1 MYDESSR
8 KYSLALNELLV
19 DQMKDFFTEEEY
31 EKDPVPCINYTIAA
45 MKELEEG
52 IPTFTEKIAN

>member
-1 MYDESSR
+1 MSSR
-8 KYSLALNELLV
+8 KYCLARNELLE

-31 EKDPVPCINYTIAA
+31 QKDPVPCINYTIAA

-52 IPTFTEKIAN
+52 IPTFAEKIAS